1 MAKKFISP
9 HVKAKSDP
17 TWKLADGAAP
27 GTIIQADV
35 EKAYRR
41 GFAQGVLTAQ
51 YFLERGID
59 PDDMVRWVAT
69 IEKWR
74 RCGAKWIKG
83 QPVLVQWPPEP
94 KIGKKAKK

>member
-1 MAKKFISP
+1 MTKKFVP
-9 HVKAKSDP
+9 PQVKAKSDSA
-17 TWKLADGAAP
+17 WKLNDGAAP
-27 GTIIQADV
+27 GAIVQADV

-59 PDDMVRWVAT
+59 PEDMARWAAV

-74 RCGAKWIKG
+74 ECGSRWIKG
-83 QPVLVQWPPEP
+83 QPVLAQWPPEP
-94 KIGKKAKK
+94 KINKKGKK